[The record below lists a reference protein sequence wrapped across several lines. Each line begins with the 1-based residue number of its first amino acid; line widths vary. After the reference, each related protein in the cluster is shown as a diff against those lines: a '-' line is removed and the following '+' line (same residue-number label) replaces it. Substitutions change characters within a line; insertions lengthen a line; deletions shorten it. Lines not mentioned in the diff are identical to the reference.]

1 MKKQA
6 KTKKYPK
13 FIYEKE
19 DDILNIWFSSDKID
33 DAYQQGD
40 VIIHVAEDKEPVYI
54 EILDASKFLQAQT
67 KALPKD
73 VKESV
78 FA

>member
-1 MKKQA
+1 MKKQT
-6 KTKKYPK
+6 KTEEYPK

-19 DDILNIWFSSDKID
+19 DDVLNIWFSEEKLD

-40 VIIHVAEDKEPVYI
+40 VIIHVSENKEPIYI
-54 EILDASKFLQAQT
+54 EILDASKFLQAQA
-67 KALPKD
+67 KSLPKD
-73 VKESV
+73 VKEAV